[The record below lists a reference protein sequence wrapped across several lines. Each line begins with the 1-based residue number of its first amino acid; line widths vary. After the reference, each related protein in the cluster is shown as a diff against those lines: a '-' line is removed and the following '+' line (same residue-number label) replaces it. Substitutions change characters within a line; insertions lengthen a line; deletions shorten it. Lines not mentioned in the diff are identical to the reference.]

1 MFLTFLFIIIE
12 LSAYQMPD
20 IQQAPPI
27 PQANRLAVLC
37 AEQVLTAEAPE
48 TLEMPKREDFISND
62 YFLIA
67 KAKYINGGTWATLE
81 DGTTCKL

>member
-1 MFLTFLFIIIE
+1 MILTVLFIIIE
-12 LSAYQMPD
+12 LSAYQLPD

-27 PQANRLAVLC
+27 PEANQLSVLC

-48 TLEMPKREDFISND
+48 TLEMPKREDFVNED
-62 YFLIA
+62 YYKIA

-81 DGTTCKL
+81 DGTVCEL